1 MLDADKVRN
10 GSKVTPIIWNADFEV
25 SGLSSVPALKPF
37 CDDAVNFMFCQFP
50 IVHYTGDKLIFK
62 KTYLCPIGLLFEK
75 KKTKRIYHVLKD
87 SPAEKVG
94 IGIGDEFVKYVGDIV
109 WNSDTG
115 NTTFDMLIKRKN
127 GKKEIIHF
135 EETVQAVMVYLCTPL
150 MEEADTFK
158 LSMFICRRVNTAVT

>member
-1 MLDADKVRN
+1 MKFTITMLDADKVRN
-10 GSKVTPIIWNADFEV
+10 GSKVTPIIWNADFEA

-37 CDDAVNFMFCQFP
+37 CGDAVNFMFCQFP

-135 EETVQAVMVYLCTPL
+135 EEIKSYEVVDSQ
-150 MEEADTFK
+150 
-158 LSMFICRRVNTAVT
+158 